1 MKNKI
6 IYSCNFTMKSYGS
19 LAPNSKKTGNLNNR
33 QTNNDL
39 IIKIKNIPPKSIVQF
54 GMQPLKKQQAIDLIG
69 RKSVYAVQ
77 KLLQNE
83 NYKKIPLIKSLLKN
97 NKTQLEE
104 TFSLYPE
111 TADGDFLLFATGHK
125 PGFLVCSFFKPDTS
139 FLPENY
145 KAIGDIILNKT
156 KTREVIKYNYEWLKL
171 LLNDENIKN
180 EEDIFNCVINSNLQE
195 NPLYRNKDY
204 AGIPTMKDAM
214 IGIFLGYP
222 PVSSII
228 FDLIV
233 SQNKNED
240 PDNKLCKTLNKNEFI
255 KLLENNYITKL
266 KNKPKLKDKLIKT
279 LKEYPYD
286 FIKDN
291 TTNAIEYAIFNKLDL
306 TKKNTLYGERF
317 ANTVF
322 TNTVDDINI
331 FVPFYCA
338 SYIHE
343 PDAENRIIKE
353 LDNFAQDVD
362 ALYI

>member
-1 MKNKI
+1 
-6 IYSCNFTMKSYGS
+6 MKSYGP
-19 LAPNSKKTGNLNNR
+19 LAPNSKETGNLNNR

-39 IIKIKNIPPKSIVQF
+39 IIQIKNIPPKSIVQF

-204 AGIPTMKDAM
+204 DGIPTMKDAL

-222 PVSSII
+222 
-228 FDLIV
+228 L
-233 SQNKNED
+233 ED
-240 PDNKLCKTLNKNEFI
+240 VQGFIAEPKATSKICGYWKVYHNVDEKQKLF
-255 KLLENNYITKL
+255 
-266 KNKPKLKDKLIKT
+266 
-279 LKEYPYD
+279 
-286 FIKDN
+286 
-291 TTNAIEYAIFNKLDL
+291 
-306 TKKNTLYGERF
+306 ERF
-317 ANTVF
+317 KKCTDCICRRSMKVN
-322 TNTVDDINI
+322 
-331 FVPFYCA
+331 
-338 SYIHE
+338 
-343 PDAENRIIKE
+343 
-353 LDNFAQDVD
+353 L
-362 ALYI
+362 